1 MLITK
6 MRDQA
11 GRPVKQIEFM
21 TPHLIVYNME
31 RLDDGTIIDGKFG
44 LVEMMDYYIEDGS
57 FIPFGDIEIEE
68 GCLTE
73 IHNDSNGYILF
84 DWDNIKEEGKL
95 EEKERELA
103 NILKLLK
110 DL

>member
-68 GCLTE
+68 GCMNFNGTQVEVTTDTE
-73 IHNDSNGYILF
+73 KS
-84 DWDNIKEEGKL
+84 EST
-95 EEKERELA
+95 LA
-103 NILKLLK
+103 NLMKHIPIVNQN
-110 DL
+110 DVN

>member
-1 MLITK
+1 MAITYIDKVEKLEEFGVLPDTLI
-6 MRDQA
+6 
-11 GRPVKQIEFM
+11 
-21 TPHLIVYNME
+21 
-31 RLDDGTIIDGKFG
+31 
-44 LVEMMDYYIEDGS
+44 
-57 FIPFGDIEIEE
+57 IEIEE